1 MSDDGSAS
9 WNECLVCKETHNDEE
24 KTYAHENAHVEAN
37 KRANEIAS
45 KISFN
50 QKEYEYIEY
59 YMFLYRL
66 HYKKEYD
73 SLFSEFKEKRYNLIL
88 ERFSTASEKE
98 ICCYHQESISWRK

>member
-9 WNECLVCKETHNDEE
+9 WNDCLVCKATNNDEE
-24 KTYAHENAHVEAN
+24 KLYAHENAHVGAN
-37 KRANEIAS
+37 KKASEEAAARAY
-45 KISFN
+45 N

-66 HYKKEYD
+66 HYTKEYD
-73 SLFSEFKEKRYNLIL
+73 SLYAEFKEKRYNLIL
-88 ERFSTASEKE
+88 DKFSTASEKE